1 VPFFFKWPN
10 FESVKLV
17 GVYLTQFGR
26 IKRNQNGMKL
36 GQFHYYPS
44 SVRKRRRKLL
54 SDELLLVL
62 AVGLTV
68 GALGL
73 WLILRAAH

>member
-1 VPFFFKWPN
+1 LAKKTFPLRSTRALFFFEVLDAIWRDQAEP
-10 FESVKLV
+10 
-17 GVYLTQFGR
+17 
-26 IKRNQNGMKL
+26 MKL

-44 SVRKRRRKLL
+44 SVRKHRRKLL
-54 SDELLLVL
+54 SDEQLLVL

-73 WLILRAAH
+73 WLILRVSN

>member
-1 VPFFFKWPN
+1 M
-10 FESVKLV
+10 
-17 GVYLTQFGR
+17 
-26 IKRNQNGMKL
+26 RNQNGMKL
-36 GQFHYYPS
+36 GQFHYYPP

-54 SDELLLVL
+54 SAEPNRMKRGQFHYGVRQRRWKLLSDEQLLVL

-73 WLILRAAH
+73 WLILRVSN